1 MLVMANYINGKL
13 SPSLSGEVIEVLNPY
28 NQEVIGTVPKSTR
41 SDVEEALKSS
51 QKAQKK
57 WCKLPAQKRASYLVE
72 IADLLE
78 LHKEEMAV
86 LLTKEHG
93 KPLTQARDEI
103 DASCGFIR
111 YAAESAR
118 RIEGEIVTSEID
130 QEQTWIQRVPYGVTV
145 GNCSLEF
152 SISISGKEIWKILW
166 CVEIL

>member
-1 MLVMANYINGKL
+1 MLVMNNYINGKL
-13 SPSLSGEVIEVLNPY
+13 LPSLSGEMIEVLNPY

-57 WCKLPAQKRASYLVE
+57 WCKLPAQKRASYLTE

-93 KPLTQARDEI
+93 KPLTQARDER
-103 DASCGFIR
+103 DASWGFIR

-118 RIEGEIVTSEID
+118 RIEGQIVTSSSASCK
-130 QEQTWIQRVPYGVTV
+130 Y
-145 GNCSLEF
+145 
-152 SISISGKEIWKILW
+152 K
-166 CVEIL
+166 